1 MYIFDTNIFLRLAI
15 RNDAQRPAVLN
26 AVRLLRA
33 RNEIICFTPQIL
45 GEFWNVCTRPLTAR
59 GGLGLSIEQTEK
71 KVRVIESHFRLL
83 PDTLQTFQAWRRLV
97 FTHSVS
103 GVQVHDAKIAASML
117 TYGVTHLLTFNVG
130 DFRRFGKM
138 TVIAPPDIT

>member
-1 MYIFDTNIFLRLAI
+1 MYLFDTNIFLRLAI
-15 RNDAQRPAVLN
+15 HNDAQRPATLN

-45 GEFWNVCTRPLTAR
+45 GEFWNVCTRPPAAR
-59 GGLGLSIEQTEK
+59 GGFGLSIEQTEK
-71 KVRVIESHFRLL
+71 KARLIEKHFRLL

-97 FTHSVS
+97 FDRSVS

-117 TYGVTHLLTFNVG
+117 TYGVTHLLTFNIR
-130 DFRRFGKM
+130 DFQRFGNV
-138 TVIAPPDIT
+138 TVVAPSDIT